1 MTIFHVEGS
10 TVIQSHKVPAGSL
23 EREPLEAICNWQ
35 GFMYHKFIPESATV
49 NKETYKG
56 VLIRLRHNFT
66 EASQRT
72 GSQRLGAP
80 T

>member
-1 MTIFHVEGS
+1 VEVS

-23 EREPLEAICNWQ
+23 ERKPLEAICNWQ
-35 GFMYHKFIPESATV
+35 GIMYQKFIPESATV
-49 NKETYKG
+49 NKEKYKR
-56 VLIRLRHNFT
+56 VLIRLRHNLT
-66 EASQRT
+66 EASRIR